1 MTAGYETANAAII
14 CKLRTSAAKSD
25 IIWARRKNVWNL
37 KKRQHFK
44 NFMTTIRIDFNEL
57 DLNYQN
63 IRDLIPGNF
72 NLGI

>member
-1 MTAGYETANAAII
+1 
-14 CKLRTSAAKSD
+14 
-25 IIWARRKNVWNL
+25 
-37 KKRQHFK
+37 
-44 NFMTTIRIDFNEL
+44 MTTIRIDFNEL